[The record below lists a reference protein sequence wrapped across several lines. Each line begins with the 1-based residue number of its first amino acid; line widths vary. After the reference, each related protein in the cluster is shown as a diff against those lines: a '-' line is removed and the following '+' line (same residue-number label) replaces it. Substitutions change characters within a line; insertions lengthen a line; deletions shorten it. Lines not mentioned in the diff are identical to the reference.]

1 MEVSLIVAMDEAG
14 GIGLAGTLPWRLSAD
29 LRHFKQRTLGHH
41 LIMGRKTFESIGRSL
56 PGRTTL
62 ILSRKHDYTHP
73 ACQAPTCRVLPS
85 LDRALAFAREAGED
99 EAFIVG
105 GSEIFSQALPLA
117 TRLYLTRVHT
127 QTQADVFFPEF
138 ELSGW
143 RLQETFFQ
151 PADEKNE
158 FPFTF
163 SLYVREPSPHIQPG

>member
-1 MEVSLIVAMDEAG
+1 MDVSLIVAMDEAG
-14 GIGLAGTLPWRLSAD
+14 GIGLAGRLPWRLSAD

-62 ILSRKHDYTHP
+62 ILSRNENYTQP
-73 ACQAPTCRVLPS
+73 TCQAPSCRVFPS
-85 LDRALAFAREAGED
+85 LESALAFAREAGD
-99 EAFIVG
+99 EETFIVG
-105 GSEIFSQALPLA
+105 GSEIFRQALPVA
-117 TRLYLTRVHT
+117 TRLYLTRVHA

-163 SLYVREPSPHIQPG
+163 SLYVREPSPQTLPG